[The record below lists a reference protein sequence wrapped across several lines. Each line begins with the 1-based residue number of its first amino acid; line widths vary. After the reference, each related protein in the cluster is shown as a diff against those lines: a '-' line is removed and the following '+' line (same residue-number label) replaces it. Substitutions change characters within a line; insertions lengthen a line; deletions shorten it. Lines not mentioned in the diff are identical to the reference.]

1 MIGKNIR
8 YYIKRENV
16 TQEELAFEI
25 DKYQSRI
32 SKIEL
37 GEANISIRELN
48 KIAKVIEIIAILFID
63 KSQNIEDIKAIG

>member
-1 MIGKNIR
+1 M
-8 YYIKRENV
+8 